1 MINKVQNI
9 DVNGSKYYFFN
20 DIINMKNFDPTNIK
34 IDENS
39 YKNILI
45 YYIRY
50 VTIKDS
56 KYVKVYSVHPLYL
69 IFKKVNQ
76 YFEQINGNKYLTLVK
91 KKTFIKNF
99 GVKSEI

>member
-1 MINKVQNI
+1 MINKVQ
-9 DVNGSKYYFFN
+9 YYFFN
-20 DIINMKNFDPTNIK
+20 AINNMKNFDPTNIK
-34 IDENS
+34 IDDKS

-45 YYIRY
+45 YCIRY

>member
-1 MINKVQNI
+1 MINKVQ
-9 DVNGSKYYFFN
+9 YYFFN
-20 DIINMKNFDPTNIK
+20 AINNMKNFDPTNIK
-34 IDENS
+34 IDDKS

-45 YYIRY
+45 YCIRY

-69 IFKKVNQ
+69 IFNKVNQ

-99 GVKSEI
+99 RVKSEI

>member
-1 MINKVQNI
+1 MINKVQ
-9 DVNGSKYYFFN
+9 YYFFN
-20 DIINMKNFDPTNIK
+20 AINNMKNFDPTNIK
-34 IDENS
+34 IDDKS

-45 YYIRY
+45 YCIRY

-69 IFKKVNQ
+69 IFNKVNQ

>member
-1 MINKVQNI
+1 MINKVQ
-9 DVNGSKYYFFN
+9 YYFFN
-20 DIINMKNFDPTNIK
+20 AINNMKNFDPTNIK
-34 IDENS
+34 IDDKSN
-39 YKNILI
+39 KNILI
-45 YYIRY
+45 YCIRY

-69 IFKKVNQ
+69 IFNKVNQ